1 MARSAATG
9 RVAATRSASWSI
21 PAVTHALLAT
31 QSGISFDSNGNTL
44 DVYQPATG
52 SGYPC
57 VIYVHGGGW
66 TSLDSTEVAAT
77 HARIAA
83 KGFTVFSLN
92 YRLAPGQ
99 HGQTLVSDV
108 KAGIL
113 WAIAHAATYGGDAS
127 RVGVWGTS
135 AGAHLVLMAV
145 IQGALAGVAHP
156 AVVSEASPSDLVDLV
171 IGLANANSLVG
182 FTYDG
187 PGLVWDSLSP
197 AKQMVASFP
206 ASLVVHDTG
215 DPVVEYVNGTDLDAA
230 MTAAGVVHTFTT
242 TAFNLHGTNL
252 LAKGVEAQV
261 LNFMGKQL
269 NPCLRKAAA
278 TRMAA

>member
-1 MARSAATG
+1 
-9 RVAATRSASWSI
+9 
-21 PAVTHALLAT
+21 
-31 QSGISFDSNGNTL
+31 
-44 DVYQPATG
+44 
-52 SGYPC
+52 
-57 VIYVHGGGW
+57 
-66 TSLDSTEVAAT
+66 
-77 HARIAA
+77 
-83 KGFTVFSLN
+83 VFSLN

-99 HGQTLVSDV
+99 HGQTLVDDV
-108 KAGIL
+108 KTGIL

-127 RVGVWGTS
+127 RVGAWGTS

-261 LNFMGKQL
+261 LTFMGQQL
-269 NPCLRKAAA
+269 NPCPRTAAA
-278 TRMAA
+278 TRAAA